1 MIKEDGVEYLIGRKL
16 TEKELR
22 TIEWLNGWEE
32 ETSST
37 IARLILAAYQ
47 NGEREAKAINHI

>member
-1 MIKEDGVEYLIGRKL
+1 MMDQDSVERLIGRKL

-22 TIEWLNGWEE
+22 TIQWLNGWEK

-37 IARLILAAYQ
+37 FSHLLKAAYL
-47 NGEREAKAINHI
+47 NGRLEKNLYCKE